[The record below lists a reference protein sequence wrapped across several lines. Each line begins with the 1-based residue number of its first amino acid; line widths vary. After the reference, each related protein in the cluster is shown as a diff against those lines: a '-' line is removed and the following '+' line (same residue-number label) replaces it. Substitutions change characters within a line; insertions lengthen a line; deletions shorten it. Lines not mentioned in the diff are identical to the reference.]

1 MHKLLTGFAAA
12 SALALFASTAP
23 ACDYHDMLT
32 NAGHNEQVV
41 AMSSSDGQRPPVT
54 DTNVGKMQPTTATP
68 TCAAGDKDCAATP
81 AK

>member
-12 SALALFASTAP
+12 SSLALFASAAL

-32 NAGHNEQVV
+32 SNGHNQQVV
-41 AMSSSDGQRPPVT
+41 AMSSSSDGQRPPVT
-54 DTNVGKMQPTTATP
+54 DTSVATMQSTTTP
-68 TCAAGDKDCAATP
+68 VCAAGDKDCAPTA